1 VVSGAGSRDGRAG
14 ADGRVER
21 AELRNLFEDA
31 AAGLNLGER
40 EVIELQLR
48 QGLAAG
54 EVASV
59 LGVSAGHAYLL
70 LSRAKIQLESCLAVL
85 LVGRAGRGDCD
96 ELRTL
101 LAGWDGRLT
110 ATLRKR
116 LQRHIE
122 HCPTCAATRALE
134 LRPARLLNRSPGAA
148 LAAGA
153 SESFRF
159 ALDAPSALRAHTI
172 ALAAGHAPGAAAN
185 RSAVLARAGHFGKH
199 GFPRPARTALSG
211 LAGISAVRG
220 RRFSPRRRT
229 AAAVTLLAVTVVTV
243 TGTVACALAGGA
255 AHLTSAA
262 TPKPSAAVPA
272 ARSHLAR
279 TAAPAPQALS
289 PTAIARPPAPVTVTR
304 VSPAPATPL
313 APGIPVPGSARRST
327 PQDVAFI
334 KPPRLLRSWIES
346 NRLRRADARQ
356 RGCRGDRG
364 GRTRGPRGRVR
375 PLRRRPVRLLPVAAA
390 GT

>member
-1 VVSGAGSRDGRAG
+1 VVSGPGSRDGRAG
-14 ADGRVER
+14 ANGRGER

-54 EVASV
+54 DVASV

-70 LSRAKIQLESCLAVL
+70 LSRAKVQLESCLGVL
-85 LVGRAGRGDCD
+85 LVGRAGRGDCG

-159 ALDAPSALRAHTI
+159 ALGAPSGLRAHTI
-172 ALAAGHAPGAAAN
+172 ALAAGHTPGAAAN
-185 RSAVLARAGHFGKH
+185 RSAVLARAGRFGKH
-199 GFPRPARTALSG
+199 GFPRPGRTALSG

-220 RRFSPRRRT
+220 RRFSLRRP
-229 AAAVTLLAVTVVTV
+229 AVAAVTLLGFAVAAVT
-243 TGTVACALAGGA
+243 GAVACALAVGA
-255 AHLTSAA
+255 AHLTSPA

-272 ARSHLAR
+272 ARSHPAR
-279 TAAPAPQALS
+279 HAAHPPQALS
-289 PTAIARPPAPVTVTR
+289 PTAIATPPAPVTVNR

-313 APGIPVPGSARRST
+313 APGIPVPGSARGST
-327 PQDVAFI
+327 THDRAFI
-334 KPPRLLRSWIES
+334 EPPRLLRSWIES
-346 NRLRRADARQ
+346 NRLR
-356 RGCRGDRG
+356 
-364 GRTRGPRGRVR
+364 
-375 PLRRRPVRLLPVAAA
+375 
-390 GT
+390 